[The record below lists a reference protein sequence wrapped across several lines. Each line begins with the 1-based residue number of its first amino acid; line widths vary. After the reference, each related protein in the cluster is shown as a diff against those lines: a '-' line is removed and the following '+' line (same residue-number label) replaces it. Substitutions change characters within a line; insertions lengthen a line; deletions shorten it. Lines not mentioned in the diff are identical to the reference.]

1 MIRVLQGSATVAMIT
16 AAGLVAPLVESAG
29 QPDPFAA
36 LVTLAIAAGATIAS
50 HVNDSGFWIVT
61 RFLGLSTAESL
72 RTWTVLE
79 TVIGVAGLV
88 FILITQSLI
97 RLIG

>member
-1 MIRVLQGSATVAMIT
+1 L

-29 QPDPFAA
+29 QPEPFAA

-61 RFLGLSTAESL
+61 RLLGLSTAESL

-79 TVIGVAGLV
+79 TVIGVAGLA
-88 FILITQSLI
+88 FILIAQSLI
-97 RLIG
+97 RLVG

>member
-1 MIRVLQGSATVAMIT
+1 M
-16 AAGLVAPLVESAG
+16 APLVESAG
-29 QPDPFAA
+29 QSEPFAA

-61 RFLGLSTAESL
+61 RLLGLSTAESL

-79 TVIGVAGLV
+79 TVIGVAGLA
-88 FILITQSLI
+88 FILIAQSLI
-97 RLIG
+97 RLVG